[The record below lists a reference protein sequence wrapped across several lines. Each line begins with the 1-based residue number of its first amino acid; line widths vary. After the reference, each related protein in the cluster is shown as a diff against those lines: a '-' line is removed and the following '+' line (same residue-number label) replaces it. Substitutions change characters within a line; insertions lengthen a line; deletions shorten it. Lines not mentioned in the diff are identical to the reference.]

1 MAVQVELCSLE
12 SFPAH
17 LSPLDVLV
25 SKSHL
30 GSVFQNDSDPPTVLF
45 TPQRPH
51 GCGKPGILLRVHPA
65 SEEGPAADAE
75 PGTRTDTEHGGRV
88 RLLTSR
94 LFLRL
99 HGLQRLGSTGTVRA
113 LEPVSLDRVV
123 LGARSRQSLRWA
135 AAERFTGGLLE
146 LCRPGQW
153 LLARQ
158 GDPLLLP
165 GQQQLDL
172 LVLECSPVTQGRI
185 TADTSLVLT
194 DCYFAH
200 YADSLGGGRSLL
212 DSRKLLGS
220 GFSGVLQ
227 ALECRVDVRVVDA
240 RRWLGVKG
248 QRGDAVD
255 ADGCVFVSKQL
266 LLRLGLF
273 NHEWVKLWRPGGASR
288 PPAGHGDVRGGVGR
302 ERLVSV
308 VAVDLTLNP
317 DLQLQDE
324 TGFISETLWFN
335 LTEGEEVNMNGC
347 SLRMK

>member
-17 LSPLDVLV
+17 LSLLDVLV

-45 TPQRPH
+45 TPQRPP
-51 GCGKPGILLRVHPA
+51 GCRKPGILLRVHAA
-65 SEEGPAADAE
+65 SEEDPAGCGGRDSPRADT
-75 PGTRTDTEHGGRV
+75 GTGGRV

-94 LFLRL
+94 FFLRL

-165 GQQQLDL
+165 GQ
-172 LVLECSPVTQGRI
+172 
-185 TADTSLVLT
+185 
-194 DCYFAH
+194 
-200 YADSLGGGRSLL
+200 
-212 DSRKLLGS
+212 
-220 GFSGVLQ
+220 
-227 ALECRVDVRVVDA
+227 VR
-240 RRWLGVKG
+240 L
-248 QRGDAVD
+248 
-255 ADGCVFVSKQL
+255 S
-266 LLRLGLF
+266 
-273 NHEWVKLWRPGGASR
+273 
-288 PPAGHGDVRGGVGR
+288 
-302 ERLVSV
+302 
-308 VAVDLTLNP
+308 
-317 DLQLQDE
+317 
-324 TGFISETLWFN
+324 
-335 LTEGEEVNMNGC
+335 GC
-347 SLRMK
+347 S